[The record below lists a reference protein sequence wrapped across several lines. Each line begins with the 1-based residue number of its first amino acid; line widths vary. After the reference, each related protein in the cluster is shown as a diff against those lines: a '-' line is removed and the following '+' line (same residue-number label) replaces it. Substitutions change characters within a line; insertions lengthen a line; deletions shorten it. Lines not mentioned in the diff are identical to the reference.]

1 MYLYRAEMCMN
12 LVSFMIIKRTQGLT
26 EILPVCEIEMK
37 LSVEGNPECGQT
49 EDDEVPWTE
58 GRLLVR
64 HEGDPL
70 GGAAV
75 DVERLPHRKL
85 DDSHQGVPHVVH
97 HLTEDT
103 TTDQERWHIKT
114 REPIVVT
121 CVKHHYRHPY
131 SIKTHFSRRSSWHII
146 IQGGPE

>member
-1 MYLYRAEMCMN
+1 MN

-26 EILPVCEIEMK
+26 EMLPVCEIEMK

-49 EDDEVPWTE
+49 EDDEVPGTE

-75 DVERLPHRKL
+75 DVERLPDCELENSQQR
-85 DDSHQGVPHVVH
+85 VPHVVH
-97 HLTEDT
+97 NLG
-103 TTDQERWHIKT
+103 TDSTMPMRVNCESQQIL
-114 REPIVVT
+114 P
-121 CVKHHYRHPY
+121 
-131 SIKTHFSRRSSWHII
+131 F
-146 IQGGPE
+146 